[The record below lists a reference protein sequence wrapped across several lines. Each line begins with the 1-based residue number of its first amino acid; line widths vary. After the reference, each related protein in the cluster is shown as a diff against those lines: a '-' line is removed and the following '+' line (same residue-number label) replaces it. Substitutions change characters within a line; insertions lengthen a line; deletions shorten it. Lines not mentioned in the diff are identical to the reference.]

1 MVDPADLGGKGD
13 DATSRHVSTFHLE
26 AMRLGGMTRPARDRA
41 ARHLV
46 ACARCRQL
54 AAEWEA
60 GLREFADGALAR
72 TRGSLRD
79 RAEAV
84 QRAAPQRP
92 LLRRVP
98 GWAAALATAAA
109 LAGLCL
115 VWRAQTSH
123 EGVAGHPG
131 APGATREPA
140 VGVKGGLDFA
150 IAARRG
156 DRVFHADAQPLR
168 AGDRIR
174 FVLDGVSSSYLM
186 VGSVDGAGHANIY
199 VPYEGARSVL
209 VASRP
214 PASGHLEIEGSI
226 VLDRAPG
233 PERVFALV
241 SQRPL
246 AVGPVR
252 RALLAIGAAGPTAI
266 RETRT
271 LGLPPELVASA
282 GTLIQ
287 RSVIFEKGRE

>member
-1 MVDPADLGGKGD
+1 MMFDPVDPRAEDIMP
-13 DATSRHVSTFHLE
+13 TRHLSTFHLE
-26 AMRLGGMTRPARDRA
+26 AMRLGGMARPAQDRA
-41 ARHLV
+41 TRHLQ

-54 AAEWEA
+54 AADWEA
-60 GLREFADGALAR
+60 GLREFADGPLVR
-72 TRGSLRD
+72 TRAPLRD

-84 QRAAPQRP
+84 RGAAPQR
-92 LLRRVP
+92 RVI
-98 GWAAALATAAA
+98 GWAAAFAATAAF
-109 LAGLCL
+109 AGLIFA
-115 VWRAQTSH
+115 WRAPAAH
-123 EGVAGHPG
+123 RGVADRPG
-131 APGATREPA
+131 EPT
-140 VGVKGGLDFA
+140 VSIKGGLDFV
-150 IAARRG
+150 IAVRRG

-199 VPYEGARSVL
+199 VPYEGPRSVP
-209 VASRP
+209 VASGP
-214 PASGHLEIEGSI
+214 PESAHLEIEGSI

-246 AVGPVR
+246 AVAPVR
-252 RALLAIGAAGPTAI
+252 SALSAIGAAGPDAI
-266 RETRT
+266 REAK
-271 LGLPPELVASA
+271 LLSLPPQVLAAA

>member
-1 MVDPADLGGKGD
+1 MGDPADLGAKD

-26 AMRLGGMTRPARDRA
+26 AMRLGAMARSARDRA

-46 ACARCRQL
+46 ACVRCREL
-54 AAEWEA
+54 AAQWEA
-60 GLREFADGALAR
+60 SLREFADGALAR
-72 TRGSLRD
+72 TRASLHD
-79 RAEAV
+79 RAEAA
-84 QRAAPQRP
+84 QGTAHRRP
-92 LLRRVP
+92 VDRKVL
-98 GWAAALATAAA
+98 GWATAFAAAAA
-109 LAGLCL
+109 LAGLSV
-115 VWRAQTSH
+115 VWRAPTSH
-123 EGVAGHPG
+123 EGVDANPG
-131 APGATREPA
+131 ALGATSEPA
-140 VGVKGGLDFA
+140 VSVKGGLSFA

-199 VPYEGARSVL
+199 VPYGGAQSVL

-214 PASGHLEIEGSI
+214 PASAHLEIEGSI

-252 RALLAIGAAGPTAI
+252 SALLAIGAAGPAAI
-266 RETRT
+266 RETRA

>member
-1 MVDPADLGGKGD
+1 MFDPVDPGVMKDEVA
-13 DATSRHVSTFHLE
+13 SQHVSTFHLE
-26 AMRLGGMTRPARDRA
+26 AMRLGGMTRPAQDRA

-46 ACARCRQL
+46 ACARCRRL

-60 GLREFADGALAR
+60 SLREFADGPLVR
-72 TRGSLRD
+72 TRASLRG
-79 RAEAV
+79 RAGPV
-84 QRAAPQRP
+84 RRAALPRK
-92 LLRRVP
+92 VI
-98 GWAAALATAAA
+98 GWAAALTAAAA
-109 LAGLCL
+109 LASLIA
-115 VWRAQTSH
+115 VWCGPASRR
-123 EGVAGHPG
+123 GVASDSG
-131 APGATREPA
+131 EPT
-140 VGVKGGLDFA
+140 VSVKGGLDFV
-150 IAARRG
+150 IAAQRG

-199 VPYEGARSVL
+199 VPYEGAESVL

-214 PASGHLEIEGSI
+214 PESAHLEIEGSI

-246 AVGPVR
+246 TVGPVR
-252 RALLAIGAAGPTAI
+252 SALLAIGGAGPEAI
-266 RETRT
+266 RETQVLT
-271 LGLPPELVASA
+271 LPSQVLAAA

-287 RSVIFEKGRE
+287 RSVIFEKGHQ